1 MSAELLGRASVTIDA
16 SRAAVWDTLVDPG
29 AMTRF
34 MPVDHVEWGR
44 VAGDPIRW
52 TAEVG
57 PRRYDVSGTIRRIE
71 PERRLEYAYFDPITR
86 TRRTVAIE
94 LTGDA
99 LPTRVT
105 VAESLNTER
114 ERAHIEGGWR
124 LMLATLKTLLER
136 AG

>member
-1 MSAELLGRASVTIDA
+1 MSDDLVGRASVAIDA
-16 SRAAVWDTLVDPG
+16 PRAAVWDALVDPG

-44 VAGDPIRW
+44 DAGDPIRW

-57 PRRYDVSGTIRRIE
+57 PKLYEVTGTIRRID
-71 PERRLEYAYFDPITR
+71 PGRALEYSYFDPITR
-86 TRRTVAIE
+86 TTRTVAIE

-99 LPTRVT
+99 APTRVS
-105 VAESLNTER
+105 VVESLNTER

-124 LMLATLKTLLER
+124 LMLANLKTLLEAAR
-136 AG
+136 